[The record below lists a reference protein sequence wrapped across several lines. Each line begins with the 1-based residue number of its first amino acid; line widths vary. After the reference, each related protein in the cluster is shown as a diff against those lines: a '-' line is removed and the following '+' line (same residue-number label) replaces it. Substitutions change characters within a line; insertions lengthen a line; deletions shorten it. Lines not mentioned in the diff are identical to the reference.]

1 MHSPQPIWQHTDWPA
16 FRCDVAAVAHAVALA
31 RRAQGVVEGKL
42 AAIGFSQR
50 EQLTSDAWTQE
61 AMSTSAIEGE
71 RLDLLAVRSSVA
83 RRLQTTSSVASRA
96 AKSPRHIEGLL
107 DIMDD
112 ALTHSDQPLTHDR
125 LCAWQAALFPTGY
138 SGMRKI
144 RVGAYREHA
153 EPMQIVS
160 GALGREKVHYEA
172 PASAAVPA
180 EMTRFLRWFNNSLE
194 AVEGVANNSESLVQA
209 ALAHL
214 WFETVHPFED
224 GNGRVG
230 RVVVDLVLARDAAK
244 ANGANQASRLVRISQ
259 QLLAQRDAYYSELEQ
274 AQHGGLDVTRWVV
287 WFVSQIHAACQ
298 QASAVIDVSLNKAR
312 FWTAHAD
319 KDLSVRQRKVV
330 NVLLDAA
337 TETETDGRLGGFLGG
352 MNTQKYAS
360 LTSTSRATASR
371 ELIALAEL
379 GLLAATGGGRST
391 RYHLNLQS
399 VA

>member
-1 MHSPQPIWQHTDWPA
+1 VQSPQLIWQQADWPA
-16 FRCDVAAVAHAVALA
+16 FRCNGAPVAQAVALA

-61 AMSTSAIEGE
+61 AMSTAAIEGE

-83 RRLQTTSSVASRA
+83 RRLSASATRA
-96 AKSPRHIEGLL
+96 PSSPRHIEGLL

-112 ALTHSDQPLTHDR
+112 ALMRSGEPLTHAR
-125 LCAWQAALFPTGY
+125 LHAWQAALFPTGY

-144 RVGAYREHA
+144 LVGEYRQHA

-172 PASAAVPA
+172 PASNHVLE
-180 EMTRFLRWFNNSLE
+180 EMTRFLGWFNASSE
-194 AVEGVANNSESLVQA
+194 ANQDTESLVRA

-214 WFETVHPFED
+214 WFETVHPFKD

-244 ANGANQASRLVRISQ
+244 ANGVPHASRLIRISQ
-259 QLLAQRDAYYSELEQ
+259 QLLDQRDAYYAELEH
-274 AQHGGLDVTRWVV
+274 AQHGSLDVTRWVV
-287 WFVSQIHAACQ
+287 WFVSQIHAACE

-312 FWTAHAD
+312 FWTAHDD
-319 KDLSVRQRKVV
+319 KDLSARQRKVV
-330 NVLLDAA
+330 NILLDAEPA
-337 TETETDGRLGGFLGG
+337 GFVGG

-360 LTSTSRATASR
+360 ITSTSRATASR

-379 GLLAATGGGRST
+379 GLLEATGGGRST
-391 RYHLNLQS
+391 RYHLNFANPS
-399 VA
+399 